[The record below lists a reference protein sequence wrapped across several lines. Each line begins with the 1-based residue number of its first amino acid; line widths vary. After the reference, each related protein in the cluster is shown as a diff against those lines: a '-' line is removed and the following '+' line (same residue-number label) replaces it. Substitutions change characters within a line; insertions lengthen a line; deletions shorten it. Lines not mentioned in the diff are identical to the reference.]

1 MTEYKNYI
9 QMKHFYRLLI
19 SSIIL
24 GFVLV
29 PGYTYA
35 GNKDRAG
42 EAGAGQLLINPW
54 ARSNGLGGSNAAS
67 VRGLEAQFLN
77 VAGIAHTRKT
87 ELIFSNTTYLKGTGT
102 NIAAFGLTQRL
113 GENGGVIGLSVV
125 SFSYGDI
132 PITTVDQPEGGI
144 GTFSPKQ
151 SNINISYA
159 KSFSHS
165 IYGGINIK
173 IVSESISNVKAST
186 VAIDAGIQYITGK
199 KKQMKFG
206 VSLKN
211 VGPNMQYSGDGLS
224 FRGFVPGQVNAMTV
238 NQRSASFELPSL
250 IKLGMAYDFELAEK
264 MKLTPSYT
272 FTSNSFTNDQHSV
285 GLRFSFGQILVLRA
299 GYTFE
304 SDLFDDE
311 LRMTAHTGLA
321 AGASVEVP
329 INKEGG
335 GISVDYAYQASNPY
349 SGTHSIGI
357 RIHL

>member
-1 MTEYKNYI
+1 
-9 QMKHFYRLLI
+9 MKHFYRLLI

-24 GFVLV
+24 SFVLA
-29 PGYTYA
+29 PITSFA

-54 ARSNGLGGSNAAS
+54 ARSNGLGGSNSAM
-67 VRGLEAQFLN
+67 VQGLEAQFLN
-77 VAGIAHTRKT
+77 VAGLAHTRKT

-102 NIAAFGLTQRL
+102 NIAAFGLSQRL

-125 SFSYGDI
+125 SFSYGEID
-132 PITTVDQPEGGI
+132 ITTVDQPEGGI

-159 KSFSHS
+159 KTFSHS

-186 VAIDAGIQYITGK
+186 VAIDAGIQYVTGK

-206 VSLKN
+206 VALKN

-224 FRGFVPGQVNAMTV
+224 FRGFVPGQANAMTV

-250 IKLGMAYDFELAEK
+250 IRLGMSYDITFSDKL
-264 MKLTPSYT
+264 MLTPAYT
-272 FTSNSFTNDQHSV
+272 FTSNSFINDQHAV
-285 GLRFSFGQILVLRA
+285 GLQFGYGQIFMIRAAYVLEN
-299 GYTFE
+299 GIM
-304 SDLFDDE
+304 DDTE
-311 LRMTAHTGLA
+311 RITAHTGLT

-335 GISVDYAYQASNPY
+335 GISIDYAFQASNPY
-349 SGTHSIGI
+349 SGTHSIGV